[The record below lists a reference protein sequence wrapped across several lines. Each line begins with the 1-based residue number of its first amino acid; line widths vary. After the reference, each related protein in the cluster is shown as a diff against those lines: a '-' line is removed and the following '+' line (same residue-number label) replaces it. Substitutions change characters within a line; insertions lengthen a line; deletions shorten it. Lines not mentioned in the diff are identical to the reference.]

1 MESYLDEYSTVRME
15 KAWRGAGK
23 EEWFNVFE
31 SHGPNIATCVFTGPK
46 DKAQIILDAF
56 VSVGY
61 RDITN

>member
-1 MESYLDEYSTVRME
+1 VRME

-31 SHGPNIATCVFTGPK
+31 SHGPNLATCVFTGPK
-46 DKAQIILDAF
+46 DKAQVILDAF

-61 RDITN
+61 LDITN